1 MVSSLS
7 KLGNESSIILKI
19 SRYSTVKYTIEYM
32 YKFIALRSEF
42 CTFLV
47 WPKLVCGIVAV
58 SALMASLLMI
68 IRHARTLLPEKLP
81 HYSRVDISRNMYSDQ
96 L

>member
-1 MVSSLS
+1 MLNDVLIGIETQTRLEWQSAMVSSLP
-7 KLGNESSIILKI
+7 KLGNESRLCKIIVLKI

-47 WPKLVCGIVAV
+47 WPKPVCGIVAV
-58 SALMASLLMI
+58 KMS
-68 IRHARTLLPEKLP
+68 RH
-81 HYSRVDISRNMYSDQ
+81 
-96 L
+96 